1 MVKFAAVH
9 AGDVGFLAESAIH
22 MAVLPHPQQQHHFC
36 LLKLK
41 RYLEP
46 VFASPDIMRQM
57 PREGRSV
64 THDIH
69 R

>member
-1 MVKFAAVH
+1 MN
-9 AGDVGFLAESAIH
+9 
-22 MAVLPHPQQQHHFC
+22 
-36 LLKLK
+36 

-64 THDIH
+64 TRQIDC
-69 R
+69 